1 MKYRTR
7 ITVLANQKGGVGK
20 STTAANLWAW
30 FNRHDRPTLLIDIDP
45 QAHATIQAGINTD
58 QLEYTTYDALH
69 NVDIGAEFAIVQTPN
84 GDILPASIDLSAADI
99 ELSNKIGRETLL
111 RKALAPIIASGR
123 YAHILID
130 SPPNLGL
137 LTLNALGVAREVL
150 VPVSA
155 EFLPMKGLGLLQ
167 TTIKLMQEINPFL
180 RLQGIIATRVDKRN
194 SLSGTVVEDLRTTFG
209 DLVFATTIPINVE
222 LAEAPA
228 AGQTIF
234 DYAPRS
240 SGAQAYANL
249 AQEVDSR
256 DEQT

>member
-1 MKYRTR
+1 
-7 ITVLANQKGGVGK
+7 
-20 STTAANLWAW
+20 
-30 FNRHDRPTLLIDIDP
+30 
-45 QAHATIQAGINTD
+45 
-58 QLEYTTYDALH
+58 
-69 NVDIGAEFAIVQTPN
+69 
-84 GDILPASIDLSAADI
+84 
-99 ELSNKIGRETLL
+99 
-111 RKALAPIIASGR
+111 
-123 YAHILID
+123 
-130 SPPNLGL
+130 
-137 LTLNALGVAREVL
+137 
-150 VPVSA
+150 
-155 EFLPMKGLGLLQ
+155 
-167 TTIKLMQEINPFL
+167 
-180 RLQGIIATRVDKRN
+180 VDKRN